1 LAKGYFLRVGDRTTC
16 GGKIISGDSMILWHG
31 VASAWEGDKVTCGQH
46 SGTYRIS
53 GGVSNMFSP
62 ARKLAGSISSIS
74 TCPCNARFIPTV
86 TDSYIDETM
95 SKPVVESMPYSRSF
109 YIQSPENIKTYGV
122 AYAIKTSSRLVEGES
137 SRDGYLESI
146 QTPQPESVEVSYFIQ
161 TKLGI

>member
-1 LAKGYFLRVGDRTTC
+1 MAKGYFLRVGDRTTC

-53 GGVSNMFSP
+53 GGVNNMFSP
-62 ARKLAGSISSIS
+62 TRKLAGSISSIS

-137 SRDGYLESI
+137 SQDGYLESI

>member
-1 LAKGYFLRVGDRTTC
+1 MAKGYFLRVGDRTTC

>member
-62 ARKLAGSISSIS
+62 TRKLAGSISSIS